1 MWGESHLINIYMS
14 YKFRCHTLFDITN
27 TGVLNRRPP
36 SFLDENKLIEWN
48 NNKKR
53 QCNFDTVLQI
63 ISMRSQPEDITK
75 PEFKYIKFENF
86 DKFGFLLET
95 QDDSEIPVWS
105 FDFTVNYRS
114 VFDDGITELG
124 YLYSDC
130 DSVPMLTGL
139 SEWNKTPSFLDIS
152 PELRNIYFEVL
163 DD

>member
-1 MWGESHLINIYMS
+1 MS

-36 SFLDENKLIEWN
+36 NYLDDTKLIEWN

-63 ISMRSQPEDITK
+63 ISMRSQPENISK
-75 PEFKYIKFENF
+75 PQIENIKFKEF
-86 DKFGFLLET
+86 DKFGFLLEI
-95 QDDSEIPVWS
+95 QDDNEVPMWF

-114 VFDDGITELG
+114 VFDDGINELG
-124 YLYSDC
+124 SLYSDC

-139 SEWNKTPSFLDIS
+139 GEWPSLPNFLDVS

-163 DD
+163 NG